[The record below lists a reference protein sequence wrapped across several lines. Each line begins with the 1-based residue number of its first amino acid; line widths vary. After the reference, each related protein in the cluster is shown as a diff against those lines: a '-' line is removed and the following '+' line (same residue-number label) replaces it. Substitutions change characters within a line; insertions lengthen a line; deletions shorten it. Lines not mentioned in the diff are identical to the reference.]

1 LSEITDREVE
11 RERRYLP
18 GALLT
23 NLRANRAEAQVS
35 AKSQVTVS
43 LSSLRKQQRRPAL
56 MEYYDKVAEFDGARI
71 DEIESFRGKGG
82 KVVGFFCLFPP
93 IELIRASGATPIRT
107 DSGLYCAVG
116 PSEQLLPS
124 DVCPLVKSALGTK
137 ILQLSPYLELCD
149 ALICPSSCGMKAK
162 LGELLE
168 DFMPIWRI
176 EVPSYKDNSWARS
189 SWQVEIR
196 SLKANLEKL
205 TGEKITGQALRHSIM
220 AVQEA
225 RTTFR
230 RLIELRKSR
239 FPPISGRDA
248 MLVTQTVWYDDLDRW
263 TVKTAELC
271 NELEDRIKTSL
282 SVSGP
287 EAPRI
292 MLSGSPIVW
301 PNWKLPNLIE
311 ESGGLIVCDE
321 LCSGN
326 QGTLSESVNLEE
338 WTMNE
343 MLAALADRYL
353 RPVTCPCFSPNDKR
367 MDKLRR
373 LTEDFDVD
381 GVVYHQ
387 LKGCYAHKIEFGRI
401 RNALKKLRIPV
412 LGIETDY
419 TQEDLGQLRT
429 RIEAFLEMLQSA
441 QQDS

>member
-1 LSEITDREVE
+1 MGRES
-11 RERRYLP
+11 RYMS
-18 GALLT
+18 GALVASLG
-23 NLRANRAEAQVS
+23 ANRAEAQVS
-35 AKSQVTVS
+35 GKNQVTLS
-43 LSSLRKQQRRPAL
+43 LSSLRKQQKRPAL
-56 MEYYDKVAEFDGARI
+56 MEYYDKTAEFESARV
-71 DEIESFRGKGG
+71 DEIESFRRKGG

-93 IELIRASGATPIRT
+93 IELIRASGATPIRI

-124 DVCPLVKSALGTK
+124 DVCPLVKSALGTQ

-168 DFMPIWRI
+168 DFTPVWRI
-176 EVPSYKDNSWARS
+176 EVPCYKDNSWARK

-196 SLKANLEKL
+196 SLKANLEQL
-205 TGEKITGQALRHSIM
+205 TGGKITGQALRSSIT
-220 AVQEA
+220 AVQKA

-248 MLVTQTVWYDDLDRW
+248 MLVAQAAWYDDLERW
-263 TVKTAELC
+263 TLKTAELC
-271 NELEDRIKTSL
+271 SELEDRIKSRL

-287 EAPRI
+287 DAPRI
-292 MLSGSPIVW
+292 LLSGSPVVW

-326 QGTLSESVNLEE
+326 QGALSESVNLEE
-338 WTMNE
+338 WTVNE
-343 MLAALADRYL
+343 MLTALADRYL

-367 MDKLRR
+367 MDKLMR
-373 LTEDFDVD
+373 LIENFNVD

-387 LKGCYAHKIEFGRI
+387 LRGCYAHKIEFGRI
-401 RNALKKLRIPV
+401 RSALKKSRIPV

-429 RIEAFLEMLQSA
+429 RIEAFLEMLQST